1 MNLETNSTQNS
12 RSFRSRISDR
22 INSILKP
29 ALLPPKSQQKSKMVA
44 SGTPNDNCGE
54 ESAIYRCKK
63 CGETYPVDH
72 HCDRLECPICHS
84 TAAARIGK
92 RGSASLRS
100 VNEAL
105 IEYLSPES
113 ACDAYG
119 RQLPNASI
127 LAEYYPEAAKLANI
141 ARSGGLRHTIVS
153 PPTKTWQ
160 KWEGYSNI
168 QMTRAF
174 TNHVE
179 KHMPRNIG
187 GLYIYHPHRIKPEI
201 RVKLEQYA
209 AKQQRRNDKRKFN
222 NIRWKAKQR
231 TESTEEHEIDI
242 TTSKGFWDAIHLNVL
257 NLPNPEDYV
266 YFSPHYHIIHWGTM
280 PNTTWYHDRT
290 KGWVYK
296 ITDHGKPIPLKITEK
311 DGKPLEDQ
319 LRAKITY
326 LASHAGLFKTET

>member
-1 MNLETNSTQNS
+1 MNLEENVTWNDIKLST
-12 RSFRSRISDR
+12 RFGDR
-22 INSILKP
+22 IT
-29 ALLPPKSQQKSKMVA
+29 ALLNPVHSQNTQTQQFKTVA

-54 ESAIYRCKK
+54 ESAIYQCKI

-92 RGSASLRS
+92 RGSATLRS

-127 LAEYYPEAAKLANI
+127 LAEYYPEAAKLANV
-141 ARSGGLRHTIVS
+141 ARSGGLRQTIVS
-153 PPTKTWQ
+153 PPRELWQ
-160 KWEGYSNI
+160 KWEGCSNI

-174 TNHVE
+174 TSHVD
-179 KHMPRNIG
+179 KHLPKNIG

-201 RVKLEQYA
+201 RKKIEQYTA
-209 AKQQRRNDKRKFN
+209 RKQDCKEKYKNSRLQKRAKPRN
-222 NIRWKAKQR
+222 
-231 TESTEEHEIDI
+231 TTEEEYEMDSV
-242 TTSKGFWDAIHLNVL
+242 TSKGYWDAIHNNIL
-257 NLPNPEDYV
+257 NLPSQEDYV

-280 PNTTWYHDRT
+280 PNAAWYHART

-296 ITDHGKPIPLKITEK
+296 ITNHGKPIPLKIVIK
-311 DGKPLEDQ
+311 DGQPLEDQ

-326 LASHAGLFKTET
+326 LASHAGLFPTKT

>member
-1 MNLETNSTQNS
+1 MCVKMNLEENVTWNDINLST
-12 RSFRSRISDR
+12 RFSDR
-22 INSILKP
+22 IT
-29 ALLPPKSQQKSKMVA
+29 ALLNPVHSQNTLTQQFKTVA

-72 HCDRLECPICHS
+72 HCDRLECPIYHS

-105 IEYLSPES
+105 IDYVTPDR
-113 ACDAYG
+113 AHDVYG
-119 RQLPNASI
+119 REFKDASI
-127 LAEYYPEAAKLANI
+127 LAEYCPEAVKLANI

-257 NLPNPEDYV
+257 NLPIQRIMYI
-266 YFSPHYHIIHWGTM
+266 FHHT
-280 PNTTWYHDRT
+280 
-290 KGWVYK
+290 
-296 ITDHGKPIPLKITEK
+296 ITSYTGEQCPTPPGITPGPK
-311 DGKPLEDQ
+311 DGYTRSLIMANRYHSKSPKKTDNHW
-319 LRAKITY
+319 KI
-326 LASHAGLFKTET
+326 S

>member
-1 MNLETNSTQNS
+1 
-12 RSFRSRISDR
+12 
-22 INSILKP
+22 
-29 ALLPPKSQQKSKMVA
+29 
-44 SGTPNDNCGE
+44 
-54 ESAIYRCKK
+54 
-63 CGETYPVDH
+63 
-72 HCDRLECPICHS
+72 
-84 TAAARIGK
+84 
-92 RGSASLRS
+92 
-100 VNEAL
+100 
-105 IEYLSPES
+105 
-113 ACDAYG
+113 
-119 RQLPNASI
+119 
-127 LAEYYPEAAKLANI
+127 
-141 ARSGGLRHTIVS
+141 
-153 PPTKTWQ
+153 
-160 KWEGYSNI
+160 
-168 QMTRAF
+168 MTRAF

-209 AKQQRRNDKRKFN
+209 AKQQRRNEKRKFN

-326 LASHAGLFKTET
+326 LASHAGLFKTETGRTCNVVHYFGIASPRSRQLCKTEEGKK